1 MKKNMMK
8 RLLAGCLA
16 VLLLFSDASSVLASN
31 LSEPIVGE
39 TGITESL
46 ENIESTESSE
56 TTESTEA
63 VTGTETSANTEQ
75 VESTE
80 EGTSTETT
88 EIVEESEMTEST
100 EEGSELQEE
109 EPTEAEPET
118 ETEIE
123 SEVVEELMEEPHQVS
138 DIVATS
144 YTGPIYQAYFG
155 IPSVL
160 APSAGTNQNIAWTGD
175 RIIGLGTDTGKPT
188 DYRCTNIWRILSPDL
203 YSDSTTALLMSDEI
217 LLTGNELYAFDR
229 TYDANYPSNINAIL
243 ATYANSEVSTGEKK
257 FSDIEQSA
265 MKAIRLLTK
274 DEVMNA
280 GYGFY
285 SEISDTQ
292 DKTKELNAGNTF
304 CSYLVDS
311 GVDNNQIWV
320 LRNGLIKEYG
330 YLNRWATEGEEET
343 AYQAFLT
350 ENYETGY
357 AAAIELDL
365 DKVFM
370 TMYTDI
376 IGRNPQYNIS
386 DESNRTWRLLLH
398 SGYDGFTVTVPK
410 EVPYEADIKVDV
422 TALGAGTYHQI
433 SMVLADKD
441 GNIVWYDSGRSN
453 DGTTPTTG
461 EFTFTMYPALPTGT
475 YTIKVFAENTAE
487 SYVSNVVSSEI
498 EIVSASATNPRT
510 SQAYGEISVTW
521 DLENTNGWYTYC
533 DVYRSDSL
541 DGTYTKVNTEVISCN
556 NSNGYGFYTDIVTPV
571 AGEVAN
577 PTYYYKVA
585 VVDYST
591 GEVLGEMSEPTT
603 NADLYYGIQEH
614 EGYIGAYLV
623 DKDKNKVTSLT
634 LHEGEA
640 MELGVAFV
648 KEDGNIEYLE
658 TEDWDGVRWYLHT
671 GYAASQEY
679 DNEEIEVSKDKVGIY
694 PAKMT
699 TTADGYLEIP
709 SYQVYLQAEDGAT
722 GTYYLT
728 AEIHQGWQHKR
739 YWQIPVTVAE
749 AEDGVDYGQRPDI
762 EFTTTQAESA
772 QKLRDLMVTRDYD
785 GYFIAQ
791 DGAELNINT
800 DINDTYA
807 EREGMKPY
815 EGDYLFYQ
823 AGERNSVS
831 SMYSEYETF
840 SVSFN
845 GDYYT
850 GYKMTTPFITTAEEE
865 ARVNAKIN
873 ELIHTPGGDLY
884 NAAYGDTT
892 TEQKIKA
899 IYDWIIANVNPNVP
913 GDRRTPIYHTVW
925 HTLFGAY
932 GGYPGSGTCGAFAVL
947 FTRLSRE
954 MGIPSKVIMGT
965 DAAAHAYNIVEIGNK
980 WYFIDTNSRR
990 YLADEDNFTRA
1001 QEQYFYLD
1009 SRFIA
1014 NYLSKI
1020 PGNDYY
1026 VESTGT
1032 AVVTGTDG
1040 TTSEEYGDLSKA
1052 VSYIMEQAAKEG
1064 NESVEYTITIKDG
1077 DMAFPETA
1085 IIFSKHDEDNYPIAH
1100 YDDRVTIDLG
1110 GNSLIIRDGLG
1121 ASLAAKKVH
1130 NGVISI
1136 GDDAV
1141 LDLRN
1146 NADKTDSV
1154 YENLRIIYK
1163 STQGAVDKTPSF
1175 KIFAGYENKVI
1186 LKDSVTLDEFYI
1198 VELRNTIE
1206 INTDLSVKGGHIQML
1221 DGNTE
1226 TDDKIT
1232 INGTL
1237 TVDGACRVYAGT
1249 FEIEEFISKRE
1260 TTFSAPAET
1269 KLIIGGE
1276 LSLAGYAGWSYDVGA
1291 WGEPGTIEV
1300 ALKRQFATA
1309 EDTVPYKQATINWS
1323 GNIFNYGVDYVTAPM
1338 FHFTAQDYVDGVLQ
1352 ENKALPSG
1360 TTIGTVTAKGWN
1372 RSTGYY
1378 NVAINSTNLGQ
1389 YITVQTS
1396 DDGKAFA
1403 DIENNVLSVVS
1414 LSVIVQGPNNT
1425 RKEFSSL
1432 KKAIDGL
1439 SKVAGSA
1446 SGAYTFSF
1454 AENATLTSNITLPSY
1469 VKNVHFI
1476 ADTPGTCLDFNG
1488 KTITTSAT
1496 ILLDSN
1502 LKLVNTADVDGKL
1515 TTTYSS
1521 TTTPAVILA
1530 GNLSDDKLSAPT
1542 LIEGVNISAANGIVR
1557 FGHLSAGNQRVKATV
1572 TAKTVKIVGG
1582 YWDVDN
1588 IVVTNLELCN
1598 EFDADV
1604 PEGVSTAVTSVLSSW
1619 TIKITNGTLTVEKGT
1634 TLGAAEVTMSTATLK
1649 NYGEFVVDKMTQ
1661 NSTSKTFLYTGS
1673 MTEINEAAVFYTTQ
1687 LARSEESDVNPVFY
1701 RKENAT
1707 VAFNTS
1713 FKRADNELLLDYAV
1727 ISLTDVNGDGKYNDV
1742 VDFAAQQVVYSTNIT
1757 TFPMNLINVI
1767 QGAETPKFATLLQ
1780 KGTNIVAAKDWIIVK
1795 ASDDNGV
1802 ETELQRFTTWKAT
1815 MNYINSL
1822 ANTSAKYVVEF
1833 TENLDLEEAFTMPSK
1848 LSEITFR
1855 GVNSENGGSISL
1867 TYTGDLKLTAKT
1879 NFEKINLS
1887 AQKYNSATKK
1897 YDAYKSNLNLNGKN
1911 LVFLYSNAEFATV
1924 TGTAASTLCI
1934 MGTNPT
1940 EKTCTVTIDKTIRNL
1955 GLLELRGTTLNVGGS
1970 LKTADVAISGV
1981 KDVKL
1986 TNADLIV
1993 ANGSV
1998 ATTGTLTM
2006 SNALLDVNGKINLVN
2021 VVSNSDTNRIASGG
2035 NATSNI
2041 LTITGTVT
2049 SENTS
2054 DSGAYRTN
2062 AIDIAVKSLATT
2074 EYTQNAL
2081 LANAKKVAPAWFVVG
2096 SIYDEETGARTGVTS
2111 TTHKNGEKI
2120 YYGVKENAPVELR
2133 VWSPTLATELVY
2145 GNYATVQ
2152 EAFAE
2157 IDRVA
2162 DKTVDYYVYLNG
2174 DTSSTSIPS
2183 TITTPVYAN
2192 SVFMYS
2198 DASAP
2203 KTLYFGQ
2210 QITMKSSLALQ
2221 NIVLAPTSA
2230 TSTISVGDYCLY
2242 LENTTVATG
2251 KKLANITGSGTAK
2264 NSSVIVKDYNEN
2276 FTITG
2281 NLTNIGMLQL
2291 NNSKLEV
2298 NGTISVGKVQA
2309 ILNQTS
2315 GYNPTLI
2322 GTATLTRNSSKVVTA
2337 VAPLIT
2343 ISGETHGVLEIAL
2356 QEKKTVD
2363 GTVCYKPIDFAA
2375 EDMAN
2380 LLENTGIRLA
2390 NAKKM
2395 PSNIVTPSALNCG
2408 ENVAAYSATKAAGYV
2423 VLQLHKNIGAKLYY
2437 DNNGGFAESY
2447 FKTFADAVTEIN
2459 NLAVKRDYTITLFH
2473 EISDISLAKPAA
2485 LTMPSKSYVN
2495 TLTIEGADVSDIV
2508 EVYHTGNFTLT
2519 VPTTFRN
2526 VYLEKVV
2533 KVGAVY
2539 VPIEEQATENSR
2551 LYPAIVTVNTANNK
2565 LTIDGK
2571 AYFNTP
2577 IAFNGGGKGILEVS
2591 DSGQVVTL
2599 TNGKTVPTDVKEQ
2612 LICGSVTNF
2621 AEVIVKEGQTLNV
2634 SEYGYISG
2642 TNVKYTAGNMTV
2654 TTLTNA
2660 GQAAVIGSNS
2670 TGTFKVTNL
2679 NLDGGNVYSCGTLTA
2694 THMNVNGE
2702 VYASAEKGVTLAS
2715 GTLTVNEG
2723 AEANIDT
2730 FITTN
2735 GTIKN
2740 YGTLICDKLTQN
2752 SGSKTFFYTGSK
2764 TVINENAVFY
2774 GTQLARGNQLA
2785 NPVVCKQADA
2795 TVAFNTAFKAADAG
2809 VILGYAVLA
2818 ENDAADDV
2826 LYDSY
2831 TDVIGQQVLF
2841 TSNMSKFPVELVET
2855 IQASSNPKYTMLLQ
2869 RGANIIAAIDWITVK
2884 AQGVD
2889 GDETVLKTFTT
2900 WKEAMNYL
2908 NTLSNTSMNYIVEL
2922 SEDVDLEEAFT
2933 MSAKTTEI
2941 IFRGAGGESGME
2953 PVSLTYTGDLKL
2965 ASHTRFENINL
2976 SAQKYNST
2984 TKTYDVYRSNLNLN
2998 GKNLEFVNSNAEFA
3012 YITGTTA
3019 SEFAIEGDGTHKVTV
3034 YGAVKNLGALGIMN
3048 AELEVGSTLKAT
3060 AAAISGVKDVA
3071 LIDAVIT
3078 VVNGTTAFTGTL
3090 MMRDALL
3097 DTNSKINLVN
3107 VESYSDNNHIFYG
3120 GNAAGNILT
3129 ITGTVTGSTTDE
3141 DTNSADARV
3150 NAIDICAKALNNSEA
3165 GYVQG
3170 DLLLNAKKVSPVWF
3184 VVGSEYDENTGKRIS
3199 YMSTTYKNG
3208 EKIYFGEKPD
3218 GAVELQIKDGPSI
3231 LTYGTYVTLD
3241 EAFKEIEQIG
3251 DKTAEY
3257 YVYLSADVN
3266 TASIPTTITTP
3277 TNASVVTVYADAA
3290 SPKTIHFGQTI
3301 TMKSPLALVNV
3312 ILAPVKANSTIS
3324 MGNFGLL
3331 LEGTTVADDMKLGSI
3346 TGSGVAKDSH
3356 LVLRGYEEAFTISGN
3371 LTNVG
3376 MVMLDRSKLTVEGT
3390 VNIGNLNSGATPE
3403 FTPVLMGT
3411 ATLTRSNGVVT
3422 AINPL
3427 ITINGEV
3434 HGDLEVALREKVT
3447 AADKTVSYNPIVFT
3461 STEMTSLFDNS
3472 GIRLLKAMNVPTFLF
3487 VPSEMNGVDR
3497 TPAYMMTKAAGY
3509 VVLQKSE
3516 NVGARL
3522 HYVMDNGGFQE
3533 SHFKTFADAVTEI
3546 NNLKIKRDYTIY
3558 LYDNM
3563 ADISLEKPAALTM
3576 PNKNYVNSLTIVG
3589 DGASD
3594 VVKLHHTGNIT
3605 LTAPTTLQGVYLEKV
3620 VKVGTTY
3627 VAIEDQTV
3635 ENSAKYPA
3643 AITLNTG
3650 GFALT
3655 VNGKTYFN
3663 TPVNFNGG
3671 GKGTLKVTANGQLA
3685 TITNGAVAPAEMA
3698 EQLIHGSITNFAE
3711 VTVSE
3716 GQKFTVSEFGVFASN
3731 RVNYT
3736 AGNFT
3741 VTTLTGAG
3749 EASVI
3754 GTNKPG
3760 TMKLTNANLNG
3771 GHLYTSG
3778 TLNITNMT
3786 LEGEVKIRAEKDFNI
3801 TGQLVSSTSEA
3812 TFYSRQKSATS
3823 LVPYLNI
3830 TGTVTLENPTDTI
3843 KVGVYPTSTA
3853 ENPEQLVKL
3862 EAAPKASA
3870 QLLTAKTA
3878 TEAMFVPVAT
3888 NVGGVGAFSAD
3899 NTQGYILK
3907 KTGTAIYVYYADEVA
3922 VALCRGNADTGNLAT
3937 ADVIAYYPTF
3947 KDAVTAIDTL
3957 KDKTAEYTL
3966 VLLQDVNIKNTNGTI
3981 TPAPA
3986 GITLPTQAANVIITS
4001 RAGEVFNLYFT
4012 GSISLKA
4019 NTEFVKVKFNPMTS
4033 AKAGAAFNLAAGNFN
4048 LTLTDIEMA
4057 DAAGMKFNNITGSAK
4072 QVTTLATDDLLVYGG
4087 VSGSNGLVIE
4097 KPVTVNGA
4105 VSATSVTL
4113 VNGTETE
4120 VNTLSV
4126 KGAFTATNL
4135 VMEGY
4140 TTVNGA
4146 NALTIKDIY
4155 NNVAENIQGTQLNTI
4170 NYGVNTSG
4178 APLLKVTG
4186 FVYGNNPEEVIF
4198 NLSSTQPKADYT
4210 LAMDASQ
4217 IRYLLSD
4224 KKKLATVEKAALSD
4238 ITFKLNGEEAFAT
4251 GAIVKANKG
4260 VYVIDTTANAAVN
4273 RALLEINQNGETKE
4287 TYFLDYA
4294 QAVTEINNIADAN
4307 ADYTIYIGVQ
4317 GTEVTDTNM
4326 TDTNKVSAITMPG
4339 TNKAASVTLTS
4350 KSGSATSLKYSG
4362 SISYAGDLRLE
4373 DLILSPTADTN
4384 ITVTKDK
4391 YSATLYMENVTTT
4404 ADKNWVNGN
4413 TETTGFVNSIT
4424 GTNKV
4429 TEVEM
4434 VDCDLRVKGAVSN
4447 VAKLTLDAT
4456 DLITTNTVTVTD
4468 VVVAGATHWD
4478 AFGKATVTNLD
4489 VAEATEDYYL
4499 ASRQTATTLLP
4510 MFVINGNV
4518 TLDAQGTPSVWKVL
4532 KLTSKAS
4539 ALVELTAEEYD
4550 GAALVVTAKE
4560 DADKFVAYPYNEARI
4575 GAGVGAI
4582 TKENLIAYKTTKNEV
4597 VNGNKENMVVR
4608 IIQTHEGSAVREETY
4623 AKSFDEAVTII
4634 NNLADMTA
4642 DYRMELLQGDIT
4654 NPLMTTKNG
4663 TAYGALTLPTKAKNV
4678 TIASGMTGIT
4688 EDEGGNEMPYTDP
4701 AVIFYTGTL
4710 KANCNTR
4717 FENVALT
4724 EGTTKTVSGK
4734 VVFTPKY
4741 SITPS
4746 YTGAFELAFADSVQT
4761 VWQEGENPANLQMK
4775 FASVSI
4781 SKGKL
4786 TLEGNNVTVAGAMTV
4801 KDLEMDAETHV
4812 TVVGKTT
4819 ITSVMIPRISVPGTG
4834 SANIHSQA
4842 AITITD
4848 VTGVGEGL
4856 YNGTLFLDNYFTK
4869 TSNANQA
4876 SVTQLAI
4883 NGAITDAGVTILPR
4897 IYDFATK
4904 SYRIMNAE
4912 DAGKLNVTGGKVAAN
4927 QKIATMPKAT
4937 TDTVWVVYQDNNGAI
4952 QPVSGELFKQ
4962 ATALYVTTE
4971 DLLVKVIGTND
4982 AGREV
4987 YEAEFL
4993 TWDQAVNE
5001 INKRADKTI
5010 TYKMILQGYLGGK
5023 YGSEAPLGT
5032 ITMPTSAKEVI
5043 VTSEAGKDYHMMFTG
5058 TTLTIRSNT
5067 TFENVGLFAV
5077 KKVVKNKVTT
5087 YQPINFN
5094 ISAGN
5099 FALAMSNMKKTDS
5112 DVYVSQVENL
5122 TGGSKGSFTFTQ
5134 GTESNTQASPARKIS
5149 GFGTVDLY
5157 NEDRVE
5163 VVLPGSDI
5171 SQSTYPVYN
5180 GISGIANL
5188 NVHPGVTLECEN
5200 GALSVTNINVA
5211 GATVAAKD
5219 ITVTAKTTLESAKLV
5234 AGSVAANDGKMSL
5247 KTIVVEDR
5255 ENYLSAEQD
5264 KSGNTQVTITD
5275 TVTAAYTGYVGES
5288 AIAVDLYYNN
5298 YASHAKV
5305 HEGMVLLNAQKA
5317 AASWFEPFYTVVDF
5331 DEDIYIAGMGY
5342 ETPGYGTYKSG
5353 KTIRYGYLGDA
5364 EVELV
5369 MMTTTNGT
5377 SRPAAYTYFK
5387 TFEEAVTEINN
5398 LALYQPGTKVFENY
5412 QINLLT
5418 GVVEIGNT
5426 KGDNKFSALTLPTKA
5441 SNVVIDGSAMN
5452 TIIGF
5457 SGSLT
5462 VRCNTEF
5469 RDVYLIPL
5477 KTVGKNAVAT
5487 KGNISI
5493 GNYTLVFDNTH
5504 MSDMATGETLIGNI
5518 SGSTSK
5524 GTFKMVG
5531 TTGSEEAYVLEAANV
5546 TSLKEVNL
5554 VDNARLD
5561 VTGNVN
5567 VYQFRFTA
5575 NRADTSAQI
5584 HADGTFTTSLIY
5596 KEGVGEVILGKGA
5609 GKAMTINGAQLDLD
5623 GDKKKENYT
5632 VFYSHPQEENAGK
5645 IKIQV
5650 KGIDTNVGTKVLTS
5664 KYLNA
5669 KDYSCVNAQ
5678 GRRFGTYQSGTNLML
5693 GKKAV

>member
-31 LSEPIVGE
+31 LSEPSVGGTE
-39 TGITESL
+39 ITEFS
-46 ENIESTESSE
+46 ESSEMNESTEV
-56 TTESTEA
+56 

-160 APSAGTNQNIAWTGD
+160 VPSAGTNQNIAWTGD

-188 DYRCTNIWRILSPDL
+188 DYRCTNTWRILSPDL

-217 LLTGNELYAFDR
+217 LLTGNELYAFDS

-350 ENYETGY
+350 ETYETGY

-772 QKLRDLMVTRDYD
+772 QKLRDLMVARDYD

-932 GGYPGSGTCGAFAVL
+932 GGYSGSGTCGAFAVL

-954 MGIPSKVIMGT
+954 MGIASKVIMGT
-965 DAAAHAYNIVEIGNK
+965 DSAAHAYNIVELGNK

-1198 VELRNTIE
+1198 VELRNMIE
-1206 INTDLSVKGGHIQML
+1206 INTDLSVKGGYIQMM

-1276 LSLAGYAGWSYDVGA
+1276 LSLAGYTGWSYDVGA
-1291 WGEPGTIEV
+1291 WGEPGTVEV
-1300 ALKRQFATA
+1300 ALKRQFAAA

-1323 GNIFNYGVDYVTAPM
+1323 GSIFNYGVDYVTAPM

-1378 NVAINSTNLGQ
+1378 NVALNSTNLSQ
-1389 YITVQTS
+1389 YITVETA

-1414 LSVIVQGPNNT
+1414 LSVTVKGPNST
-1425 RKEFSSL
+1425 SQSFSSL
-1432 KKAIDGL
+1432 KKAVDGL
-1439 SKVAGSA
+1439 KTVANGA
-1446 SGAYTFSF
+1446 SGDYSFIF
-1454 AENATLTSNITLPSY
+1454 AEDAILTSNITLPSY
-1469 VKNVHFI
+1469 VKLAAFTV
-1476 ADTPGTCLDFNG
+1476 ADGAETHLDFNG
-1488 KTITTSAT
+1488 KTLTASGM
-1496 ILLDSN
+1496 ILVDAN
-1502 LKLVNTADVDGKL
+1502 LRLVNSAETDGKL
-1515 TTTYSS
+1515 ATTYASA
-1521 TTTPAVILA
+1521 TTPAVVMN
-1530 GNLSDDKLSAPT
+1530 GYLSDDEFTVPT
-1542 LIEGVNISAANGIVR
+1542 LVEGVNISATSGIVR

-1582 YWDVDN
+1582 YWDIDN
-1588 IVVTNLELCN
+1588 IVATNLELCN
-1598 EFDADV
+1598 KFETDTTGDFD
-1604 PEGVSTAVTSVLSSW
+1604 VTSVLSSG
-1619 TIKITNGTLTVEKGT
+1619 TIKITNGTLTVEEGA
-1634 TLGAAEVTMSTATLK
+1634 TLGAAEVIMSAGTLK
-1649 NYGEFVVDKMTQ
+1649 NYGELVVDKLTQ
-1661 NSTSKTFLYTGS
+1661 NATSKTFLYTGS
-1673 MTEINEAAVFYTTQ
+1673 ETEINESAVFYTTQ

-1713 FKRADNELLLDYAV
+1713 FKRADNDLLLDYAV

-1767 QGAETPKFATLLQ
+1767 QASETPKFAMLLQ
-1780 KGTNIVAAKDWIIVK
+1780 KGTNIVAANDWIIVK
-1795 ASDDNGV
+1795 ATDDNGV
-1802 ETELQRFTTWKAT
+1802 ETELQRFTTWKAA

-1822 ANTSAKYVVEF
+1822 NNTSARYVVEF
-1833 TENLDLEEAFTMPSK
+1833 TEDLDLEEAFTMPTK
-1848 LSEITFR
+1848 LSAIKFR
-1855 GVNSENGGSISL
+1855 GVNSENGGRVNL
-1867 TYTGDLKLTAKT
+1867 TYTGDLKLTAST
-1879 NFEKINLS
+1879 SFEKINLS
-1887 AQKYNSATKK
+1887 AQKYNSTTKK
-1897 YDAYKSNLNLNGKN
+1897 YDVYKSNLNLNGKN
-1911 LVFLYSNAEFATV
+1911 LVFLNSNAEFATV

-1940 EKTCTVTIDKTIRNL
+1940 GETCTVTIDKTIRNL
-1955 GLLELRGTTLNVGGS
+1955 GLLELQGTTLNVGGS
-1970 LKTADVAISGV
+1970 LKTADAAISGV

-2006 SNALLDVNGKINLVN
+2006 TNALLDVNSKINLVN
-2021 VVSNSDTNRIASGG
+2021 VVSNSDRNRIAYGG
-2035 NATSNI
+2035 NAAGNI

-2049 SENTS
+2049 SENAGDATF
-2054 DSGAYRTN
+2054 APIRTN
-2062 AIDIAVKSLATT
+2062 AIDITVKALATT

-2096 SIYDEETGARTGVTS
+2096 STYDEETEDRTGVAS
-2111 TTHKNGEKI
+2111 TTYKNGEKI

-2133 VWSPTLATELVY
+2133 VWSAEQGKQLVY
-2145 GNYATVQ
+2145 GSYATVQ

-2162 DKTVDYYVYLNG
+2162 DKTVDYYVYLSG
-2174 DTSSTSIPS
+2174 DTSSAVIPS
-2183 TITTPVYAN
+2183 TITTPVYAK

-2198 DASAP
+2198 DASTP

-2230 TSTISVGDYCLY
+2230 TSTISAGDYCLY
-2242 LENTTVATG
+2242 LENTTVAEG
-2251 KKLANITGSGTAK
+2251 KKLANITGSGVTK
-2264 NSSVIVKDYNEN
+2264 NSSVIVKDYSEK

-2298 NGTISVGKVQA
+2298 NGTVSVGKLQA

-2322 GTATLTRNSSKVVTA
+2322 GTATLTRNSNKVITA

-2343 ISGETHGVLEIAL
+2343 ISGESLGVLEIAL

-2363 GTVCYKPIDFAA
+2363 GKVLYEPIDFTT
-2375 EDMAN
+2375 EDMEN

-2395 PSNIVTPSALNCG
+2395 PSFIITPSVLNCG
-2408 ENVAAYSATKAAGYV
+2408 NNVAGYRATKAAGYV
-2423 VLQLHKNIGAKLYY
+2423 VLQLQKNIGAKLYY
-2437 DNNGGFAESY
+2437 TNNGGFSESY
-2447 FKTFADAVTEIN
+2447 FRTFADAVTEIN
-2459 NLAVKRDYTITLFH
+2459 NQATKRDYVITLFH
-2473 EISDISLAKPAA
+2473 EMSDISLAKPAA
-2485 LTMPSKSYVN
+2485 LTMPNKSYVN
-2495 TLTIEGADVSDIV
+2495 TLTIEGVDASDIV
-2508 EVYHTGNFTLT
+2508 ELYHTGNFTLT
-2519 VPTTFRN
+2519 VPTTFKN

-2533 KVGAVY
+2533 KVGTAY
-2539 VPIEEQATENSR
+2539 VPIEEQAVENNR

-2571 AYFNTP
+2571 VYFNTP
-2577 IAFNGGGKGILEVS
+2577 IAFNGGGKGILEVA
-2591 DSGQVVTL
+2591 DDGQVVTL
-2599 TNGKTVPTDVKEQ
+2599 TNGKTVPVDVKEQ
-2612 LICGSVTNF
+2612 LICGSVTSF
-2621 AEVIVKEGQTLNV
+2621 AEVIVKADQTLNV
-2634 SEYGYISG
+2634 SEYGYVSG
-2642 TNVKYTAGNMTV
+2642 TNIKFTAGNMTI

-2660 GQAAVIGSNS
+2660 GEAAVIGSN
-2670 TGTFKVTNL
+2670 TAGTFKVTNL
-2679 NLDGGNVYSCGTLTA
+2679 NLDGGTVYSCGTLIA
-2694 THMNVNGE
+2694 THMNLNGD
-2702 VYASAEKGVTLAS
+2702 VHASAEKGVTLAS

-2723 AEANIDT
+2723 AVANIDT
-2730 FITTN
+2730 FVTTN

-2740 YGTLICDKLTQN
+2740 YGTLVCDKLTQN
-2752 SGSKTFFYTGSK
+2752 SGSKTFFYTGCK
-2764 TVINENAVFY
+2764 TVVNENAVFY

-2785 NPVVCKQADA
+2785 NPIVCKQEDA
-2795 TVAFNTAFKAADAG
+2795 KVAFNTMFKAADAE
-2809 VILGYAVLA
+2809 VVLNYAVLA
-2818 ENDAADDV
+2818 ENDADDGIY
-2826 LYDSY
+2826 YDTY
-2831 TDVIGQQVLF
+2831 TDVTGQQVLF
-2841 TSNMSKFPVELVET
+2841 TSNIAKFPVALVET
-2855 IQASSNPKYTMLLQ
+2855 MQASSNPKYTMLLQ

-2889 GDETVLKTFTT
+2889 GEETVLKTFTT
-2900 WKEAMNYL
+2900 WKEAMTYL

-2933 MSAKTTEI
+2933 MSAKTSEI

-2965 ASHTRFENINL
+2965 ATHTRFENINL

-3012 YITGTTA
+3012 SITGTAA
-3019 SEFAIEGDGTHKVTV
+3019 SELAISGDGTHKVTV
-3034 YGAVKNLGALGIMN
+3034 YGAVKNLGSLGVEY

-3071 LIDAVIT
+3071 LLDAQIT

-3090 MMRDALL
+3090 MMQNAVL

-3120 GNAAGNILT
+3120 GNASGNILT
-3129 ITGTVTGSTTDE
+3129 ITGTVTGPTE
-3141 DTNSADARV
+3141 DDDIDGAVARV

-3165 GYVQG
+3165 GYAQG
-3170 DLLLNAKKVSPVWF
+3170 DLLMNAKKASPVWF
-3184 VVGSEYDENTGKRIS
+3184 VVGSEYDVNTGERTSYIS
-3199 YMSTTYKNG
+3199 ETYKNG

-3218 GAVELQIKDGPSI
+3218 GAVELQILDD
-3231 LTYGTYVTLD
+3231 LTGQALVYGTYVTLD
-3241 EAFKEIEQIG
+3241 EAFKEIDRIG

-3257 YVYLSADVN
+3257 YVYLTANVN
-3266 TASIPTTITTP
+3266 ETSIPKTITTP
-3277 TNASVVTVYADAA
+3277 ANASAVTVYADEA
-3290 SPKTIHFGQTI
+3290 SPKTIYFGQTI
-3301 TMKSPLALVNV
+3301 TMKSALALKDV
-3312 ILAPVKANSTIS
+3312 ILAPTLANSMIS

-3331 LEGTTVADDMKLGSI
+3331 LDGTTVADGKKLGSI

-3356 LVLRGYEEAFTISGN
+3356 LVLQGYQEAFTISGN

-3376 MVMLDRSKLTVEGT
+3376 MVILDESKLAVEGT
-3390 VNIGNLNSGATPE
+3390 VNIGNLNSNSTPE
-3403 FTPVLMGT
+3403 FTSALIGT
-3411 ATLTRSNGVVT
+3411 ATLTRKNGVVT

-3434 HGDLEVALREKVT
+3434 HGNLEVALREKVT
-3447 AADKTVSYNPIVFT
+3447 AADKTVSYEPINFT
-3461 STEMTSLFDNS
+3461 SAEMENLFDNT
-3472 GIRLLKAMNVPTFLF
+3472 GIRLLKAVNVPTFVF

-3497 TPAYMMTKAAGY
+3497 TPSYMMTKSAAY

-3522 HYVMDNGGFQE
+3522 HYEMDNGGFQD

-3546 NNLKIKRDYTIY
+3546 NNLKTKRDYTIY

-3589 DGASD
+3589 EGASD

-3620 VKVGTTY
+3620 VNVGTAY
-3627 VAIEDQTV
+3627 VAIENHTV

-3643 AITLNTG
+3643 AITLSTG
-3650 GFALT
+3650 GYALT
-3655 VNGKTYFN
+3655 IDGKAYFN

-3671 GKGTLKVTANGQLA
+3671 GKGTLTVTANGQLA
-3685 TITNGAVAPAEMA
+3685 TITNGQNAPAENA
-3698 EQLIHGSITNFAE
+3698 EQLILGGITNFAE
-3711 VTVSE
+3711 VAVSE
-3716 GQKFTVSEFGVFASN
+3716 GQVFTVSEYGVFANN
-3731 RVNYT
+3731 RISYT

-3741 VTTLTGAG
+3741 VTTLNNAG
-3749 EASVI
+3749 EVAVV

-3771 GHLYTSG
+3771 GHLYSCG
-3778 TLNITNMT
+3778 TLNVTNMT
-3786 LEGEVKIRAEKDFNI
+3786 LEGEVQVRAEKDFNI
-3801 TGQLVSSTSEA
+3801 TGQLVSFTDMA
-3812 TFYSRQKSATS
+3812 TFYSRQKTVTNF
-3823 LVPYLNI
+3823 VPYLNI
-3830 TGTVTLENPTDTI
+3830 TGTVTLGSQENTI
-3843 KVGVYPTSTA
+3843 RVGVYPAATA
-3853 ENPEQLVKL
+3853 ENPNQLVKL
-3862 EAAPKASA
+3862 ESAPKATA

-3888 NVGGVGAFSAD
+3888 NVGGVGAYSAT

-3907 KTGTAIYVYYADEVA
+3907 KTGTAIYAYYGDEVA
-3922 VALCRGNADTGNLAT
+3922 VALCRGNADTGNLET

-3947 KDAVTAIDTL
+3947 KDAVTAIDAL
-3957 KDKTAEYTL
+3957 KDKTAEYTI
-3966 VLLQDVNIKNTNGTI
+3966 VLLQDVNIKNTNGVI
-3981 TPAPA
+3981 TPAPV
-3986 GITLPTQAANVIITS
+3986 GIALPTQAANVIITS
-4001 RAGEVFNLYFT
+4001 REGEVFDIYFT
-4012 GSISLKA
+4012 GSISLRA

-4048 LTLTDIEMA
+4048 LTLTDIEVA
-4057 DAAGMKFNNITGSAK
+4057 DAAGMKLNNITGSTK

-4087 VSGSNGLVIE
+4087 VSGSKELVIG

-4105 VSATSVTL
+4105 VKATTITL
-4113 VNGTETE
+4113 ENGTDSE
-4120 VNTLSV
+4120 VNEMNV
-4126 KGAFTATNL
+4126 KGTFTADNL

-4146 NALTIKDIY
+4146 NTLTIKNIY
-4155 NNVAENIQGTQLNTI
+4155 NNVTENISGTQLNTI
-4170 NYGVNTSG
+4170 NYGINSSG
-4178 APLLKVTG
+4178 APLLRVTG
-4186 FVYGNNPEEVIF
+4186 FVYNNNVETVIF
-4198 NLSSTQPKADYT
+4198 NLTSTQAKSDYA
-4210 LAMDASQ
+4210 LAMDASKVK
-4217 IRYLLSD
+4217 YVLSD
-4224 KKKLATVEKAALSD
+4224 KKKLATVEKAALSE
-4238 ITFKLNGEEAFAT
+4238 ITFQLNGEKAFAT

-4260 VYVIDTTANAAVN
+4260 VYVIDTTANAAAN
-4273 RALLEINQNGETKE
+4273 RTLLAINQNGVVSE

-4294 QAVTEINNIADAN
+4294 QAVTEINNIADVN
-4307 ADYTIYIGVQ
+4307 ADYTIYIGVN
-4317 GTEVTDTNM
+4317 GADVTDTNM
-4326 TDTNKVSAITMPG
+4326 TDANKVSAITMPG
-4339 TNKAASVTLTS
+4339 TNKAASVTLTTL
-4350 KSGSATSLKYSG
+4350 GVNPVSLKYNG
-4362 SISYAGDLRLE
+4362 HIVYAGDLKLE
-4373 DLILSPTADTN
+4373 DLVLSPTADSN

-4391 YSATLYMENVTTT
+4391 YSATLYMDNVTTT
-4404 ADKNWVNGN
+4404 ADKNWTDGN
-4413 TETTGFVNSIT
+4413 AEAVGFISKIT

-4434 VDCDLRVKGAVSN
+4434 IDCDLRVKGAVSN
-4447 VAKLTLDAT
+4447 VAKLTLNAT

-4468 VVVAGATHWD
+4468 VVVAGASHWD
-4478 AFGKATVTNLD
+4478 AFGRATVTNLD
-4489 VAEATEDYYL
+4489 VAEATGDYYL

-4510 MFVINGNV
+4510 MFVVNGNV
-4518 TLDAQGTPSVWKVL
+4518 TLNAQGTPAVWKVL
-4532 KLTSKAS
+4532 KVTSKAND
-4539 ALVELTAEEYD
+4539 LVELAAEEYD
-4550 GAALVVTAKE
+4550 GTALVVTAKE
-4560 DADKFVAYPYNEARI
+4560 DADKFVAYPYSADRI
-4575 GAGVGAI
+4575 GTGVGGI
-4582 TKENLIAYKTTKNEV
+4582 TTDNLIAYKTTKNEV
-4597 VNGNKENMVVR
+4597 VNGNKEDMVVR
-4608 IIQTHEGSAVREETY
+4608 IIRTHEGVAGQEVTY

-4634 NNLADMTA
+4634 NNLADTTA
-4642 DYRMELLQGDIT
+4642 DYRMELLQGDISS
-4654 NPLMTTKNG
+4654 PLKTTKNG
-4663 TAYGALTLPTKAKNV
+4663 TAYGAMTLPTKAKSV
-4678 TIASGMTGIT
+4678 TITSGMTGIT
-4688 EDEGGNEMPYTDP
+4688 EDEEGNEKTVVDP

-4724 EGTTKTVSGK
+4724 EGTTKTQSGK

-4746 YTGAFELAFADSVQT
+4746 YAGAFELAFADSVQT
-4761 VWQEGENPANLQMK
+4761 VWKEGENPAGLQMK

-4786 TLEGNNVTVAGAMTV
+4786 TLEGNEVTVAGAMTV
-4801 KDLEMDAETHV
+4801 KDLEIDANTHV

-4819 ITSVMIPRISVPGTG
+4819 ITNVMIPRTSVQGTG
-4834 SANIHSQA
+4834 SANIHSQT
-4842 AITITD
+4842 AIVITN
-4848 VTGVGEGL
+4848 VTGTGDGL
-4856 YNGTLFLDNYFTK
+4856 YNGTLFLDNCFTK
-4869 TSNANQA
+4869 TTRANQA

-4883 NGAITDAGVTILPR
+4883 NGTITDASVTILPR

-4904 SYRIMNAE
+4904 SYRMLNAE

-4927 QKIATMPKAT
+4927 QKIATMPKAA
-4937 TDTVWVVYQDNNGAI
+4937 TDTIWVVYQDDNGAL
-4952 QPVSGELFKQ
+4952 QRVGGELFKQ

-4993 TWDQAVNE
+4993 TWDQAVSE
-5001 INKRADKTI
+5001 INKRADKTV

-5032 ITMPTSAKEVI
+5032 ITMPTYAKEVI

-5087 YQPINFN
+5087 YQPVNFN

-5099 FALAMSNMKKTDS
+5099 FALNMSNMKKMDS

-5122 TGGSKGSFTFTQ
+5122 SGGAKGSFTFTQ
-5134 GTESNTQASPARKIS
+5134 GTGTNTQASPARKIT

-5157 NEDRVE
+5157 NVDMAE
-5163 VVLPGSDI
+5163 VVMDNI

-5180 GISGIANL
+5180 GISGVTTL
-5188 NVHPGVTLECEN
+5188 NVHPGVTLESNN
-5200 GALSVTNINVA
+5200 GVLTVKNLNVA
-5211 GATVAAKD
+5211 GATVAAKN
-5219 ITVTAKTTLESAKLV
+5219 ITVSLVTTLESAKLV
-5234 AGSVAANDGKMSL
+5234 AGSTAANDGKMSL

-5275 TVTAAYTGYVGES
+5275 TVTAAYNGYVGES

-5342 ETPGYGTYKSG
+5342 ETEGYGTYKSG

-5369 MMTTTNGT
+5369 MMKTTNGT
-5377 SRPAAYTYFK
+5377 SKPAAYTYFK

-5412 QINLLT
+5412 QINLLEN
-5418 GVVEIGNT
+5418 VVEIGNT
-5426 KGDNKFSALTLPTKA
+5426 KGDGRYSALTLPTKA
-5441 SNVVIDGSAMN
+5441 SNVVIDGSAMS
-5452 TIIGF
+5452 TMIGF
-5457 SGSLT
+5457 SGNLT

-5469 RDVYLIPL
+5469 RDVYLVPL
-5477 KTVGKNAVAT
+5477 KLVGRNVTPT
-5487 KGNISI
+5487 KGNIAI
-5493 GNYTLVFDNTH
+5493 GNYTLVFDNTA
-5504 MSDMATGETLIGNI
+5504 MIAPATGETMIGNI
-5518 SGSTSK
+5518 SGSAAK
-5524 GTFKMVG
+5524 GVFKVVG
-5531 TTGSEEAYVLEAANV
+5531 TASGEEPYIVEAANV
-5546 TSLKEVNL
+5546 TSLREVNL
-5554 VDNARLD
+5554 VDNAILG

-5567 VYQFRFTA
+5567 VYQLRLTA
-5575 NRADTSAQI
+5575 NSADTSAQI
-5584 HADGTFTTSLIY
+5584 HANGTFTTSLIY
-5596 KEGVGEVILGKGA
+5596 KEGTGEVVLGKGA

-5645 IKIQV
+5645 IKIQIS
-5650 KGIDTNVGTKVLTS
+5650 GIDTKIGTKVLTS

-5669 KDYSCVNAQ
+5669 KDYSCVNAY
-5678 GRRFGTYQSGTNLML
+5678 GRTYGTYQSGTNLML